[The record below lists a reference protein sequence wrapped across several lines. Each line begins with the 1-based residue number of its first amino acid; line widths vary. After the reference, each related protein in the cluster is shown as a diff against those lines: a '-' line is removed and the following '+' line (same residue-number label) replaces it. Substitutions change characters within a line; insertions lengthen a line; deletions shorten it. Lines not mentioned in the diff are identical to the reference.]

1 MNSATPYNQMGGGVS
16 SVVGGAGPSTSQVLA
31 QQDSVIRQ
39 QDQALDQLSNSIG
52 TLKGMGRQ
60 IHGELID
67 QSSLLDDLEQ
77 GVDTTHASMKANNSK
92 LNKLRKATKD
102 NWLYC
107 TILLLI
113 VALIVVLYFVITD

>member
-1 MNSATPYNQMGGGVS
+1 MHSWAGGPVPRHAHSPRPFATP
-16 SVVGGAGPSTSQVLA
+16 P
-31 QQDSVIRQ
+31 
-39 QDQALDQLSNSIG
+39 
-52 TLKGMGRQ
+52 
-60 IHGELID
+60 

-113 VALIVVLYFVITD
+113 VALIVVLYFVMTD